1 VFGIYQPPVRE
12 SSCSPRMIPFAL
24 KSLRE
29 NWSSNYHIVCEDGRA
44 LACSRAILS
53 ERWPWFKKG
62 WDEACR
68 KAKEV
73 MEGMSPDPDPDLAD
87 LTGPGSSAMD
97 KVGNSRFERWKS
109 GLKVEPQTLQ
119 LAEPYPVCKALLE
132 YLYTCDLVTPL
143 QHRAPILSALL
154 ILAKQ
159 YELEDLKRKVVY
171 AMHER
176 LSGSNCLG
184 IYEIASLCACT
195 GLQVRALRM
204 VLVRVSVW
212 LFASSGGLMRRL
224 CLVGHTKERG
234 SKLYP
239 SSRRF

>member
-1 VFGIYQPPVRE
+1 
-12 SSCSPRMIPFAL
+12 MIPFAL

-29 NWSSNYHIVCEDGRA
+29 SWSSDYHIVCEDGRA
-44 LACSRAILS
+44 LACSKEILK

-62 WDEACR
+62 WEEACR
-68 KAKEV
+68 KAKEAIQG
-73 MEGMSPDPDPDLAD
+73 MTTDSDSEGPDKPIAEDRTSTPRA
-87 LTGPGSSAMD
+87 
-97 KVGNSRFERWKS
+97 NRWKS
-109 GLKVEPQTLQ
+109 TLKVQPQTLQ

-132 YLYTCDLVTPL
+132 YFYTHDLVTPL

-159 YELEDLKRKVVY
+159 YELDDLKRKVVY

-195 GLQVRALRM
+195 SLQVRALRL
-204 VLVRVSVW
+204 VLVSAVAV
-212 LFASSGGLMRRL
+212 
-224 CLVGHTKERG
+224 
-234 SKLYP
+234 
-239 SSRRF
+239 